1 MAPEEQERGGWT
13 PDRLHARAA
22 RADAR
27 AHRDLAS
34 AATDFLLP
42 DEARLDDRT
51 RHALRS
57 LVRGTIGAVEAAVRR
72 HAARLLAERGVPERA
87 EALLAGRID
96 VTGRLLRAG
105 LLRDPEMMGEL
116 LARVRQDGLA
126 AALPPVPA
134 AADEPSLVVRLT
146 AAPDAVVARAAAA
159 LLVADNRRRDAAER
173 AVESGGELPAE
184 LHHRLVWWVAAAI
197 RDSHDPDPDYDT
209 DRAIAEAALRAIA
222 AHDEGE
228 RADAV
233 AMRLAAAIAPNPR
246 ELPDLLV
253 EALADRRV
261 GLFTAL
267 VAHAG
272 GLPHEAAR
280 VVTLEPGGDRL
291 WLALRAIAL
300 DRATIAR
307 IALTLAEAEPARN
320 IEQFA
325 DQLDVIAAI
334 DPVAARS
341 ALLPLTLHADYRAAI
356 RALARSEG
364 R

>member
-1 MAPEEQERGGWT
+1 E
-13 PDRLHARAA
+13 
-22 RADAR
+22 
-27 AHRDLAS
+27 
-34 AATDFLLP
+34 
-42 DEARLDDRT
+42 
-51 RHALRS
+51 
-57 LVRGTIGAVEAAVRR
+57 
-72 HAARLLAERGVPERA
+72 
-87 EALLAGRID
+87 
-96 VTGRLLRAG
+96 
-105 LLRDPEMMGEL
+105 
-116 LARVRQDGLA
+116 
-126 AALPPVPA
+126 
-134 AADEPSLVVRLT
+134 
-146 AAPDAVVARAAAA
+146 
-159 LLVADNRRRDAAER
+159 N
-173 AVESGGELPAE
+173 GGELPAE

-197 RDSHDPDPDYDT
+197 RDPRDHDT

-267 VAHAG
+267 LAHAA

-280 VVTLEPGGDRL
+280 AVTLEPGGDRL
-291 WLALRAIAL
+291 WLALRAVSL

-307 IALTLAEAEPARN
+307 VALALAEAEPARD
-320 IEQFA
+320 IDAFA
-325 DQLDVIAAI
+325 DQLDAIAAI
-334 DPVAARS
+334 DPVAARA

-356 RALARSEG
+356 RALARSED

>member
-1 MAPEEQERGGWT
+1 MPAMEHERGWT
-13 PDRLHARAA
+13 PDLQDGRAA

-27 AHRDLAS
+27 AERDLSTAI
-34 AATDFLLP
+34 TDFRLP

-51 RHALRS
+51 RHALGE
-57 LVRGTIGAVEAAVRR
+57 LVRGTIGSVETAVRR
-72 HAARLLAERGVPERA
+72 HAARLLAERGAADRA
-87 EALLAGRID
+87 EALLTARID
-96 VTGRLLRAG
+96 VPGRLIHAG
-105 LLRDPEMMGEL
+105 LLRDPDMMGEL
-116 LARVRQDGLA
+116 LARVRQDLLA
-126 AALPPVPA
+126 AGLPLA
-134 AADEPSLVVRLT
+134 TGGGDEPSLVVRLA

-173 AVESGGELPAE
+173 AAANGGELPAE

-197 RDSHDPDPDYDT
+197 REPTDHDI
-209 DRAIAEAALRAIA
+209 DRAIAEAALRAVA

-233 AMRLAAAIAPNPR
+233 AMRLAVAIAPNAR

-253 EALADRRV
+253 EALGDRRV

-267 VAHAG
+267 LAQAS

-280 VVTLEPGGDRL
+280 AITLEPAGDRL
-291 WLALRAIAL
+291 WLCLRAVAL

-307 IALTLAEAEPARN
+307 IALALSEAEPARD
-320 IEQFA
+320 IEAFA
-325 DQLDVIAAI
+325 DQLDAI
-334 DPVAARS
+334 VAIEPLAARA
-341 ALLPLTLHADYRAAI
+341 ALLPMTLHADYRAAI
-356 RALARSEG
+356 RALARSEA

>member
-1 MAPEEQERGGWT
+1 MAADECERGGWA
-13 PDRLHARAA
+13 PDRLNARAA

-27 AHRDLAS
+27 ADRDLT
-34 AATDFLLP
+34 AAVTDFLLP

-51 RHALRS
+51 RHALGA

-72 HAARLLAERGVPERA
+72 HAARLLAERGAPERA
-87 EALLAGRID
+87 EALLTARAD
-96 VTGRLLRAG
+96 VTARLLHAG

-126 AALPPVPA
+126 AALPLAPA
-134 AADEPSLVVRLT
+134 VADEPSLVVRL
-146 AAPDAVVARAAAA
+146 AGAPDAVVARAAAA

-173 AVESGGELPAE
+173 AAESGGELPAE

-197 RDSHDPDPDYDT
+197 RDPHDHDT

-267 VAHAG
+267 VAHAA

-280 VVTLEPGGDRL
+280 AVTLEPGGDRL

-307 IALTLAEAEPARN
+307 IALALAEAEPARD
-320 IEQFA
+320 IEGFA
-325 DQLDVIAAI
+325 DQLDAIVAI
-334 DPVAARS
+334 DPVAARA
-341 ALLPLTLHADYRAAI
+341 ALLPLTLDADYRAAI

>member
-1 MAPEEQERGGWT
+1 MVADEHERDRWAPE
-13 PDRLHARAA
+13 RLSDRAA

-27 AHRDLAS
+27 ADRDLAA

-42 DEARLDDRT
+42 DEARLNDRT
-51 RHALRS
+51 RHGMAA
-57 LVRGTIGAVEAAVRR
+57 LVRGTIDAVETAVRH
-72 HAARLLAERGVPERA
+72 HAARLLAERGATERA
-87 EALLAGRID
+87 EALLRGRTD
-96 VTGRLLRAG
+96 VTARLLRGG
-105 LLRDPEMMGEL
+105 LLRDPDMMAEL

-126 AALPPVPA
+126 AALPPAPA
-134 AADEPSLVVRLT
+134 VADQPSLVVRLA

-173 AVESGGELPAE
+173 AAESGGELPAE

-197 RDSHDPDPDYDT
+197 RDPHDHGT
-209 DRAIAEAALRAIA
+209 DLAIAEAALRAVA
-222 AHDEGE
+222 AHDEDE

-267 VAHAG
+267 VAHAA
-272 GLPHEAAR
+272 GLPHEAVRA
-280 VVTLEPGGDRL
+280 VTLEPGGDRL

-307 IALTLAEAEPARN
+307 IALALAEADPTRDIDA
-320 IEQFA
+320 FA
-325 DQLDVIAAI
+325 DQLDAI
-334 DPVAARS
+334 MAVDPVAARA

-356 RALARSEG
+356 RALARSEAG
-364 R
+364 